1 MFIIGISAYY
11 HDSSACLFKNG
22 ELVFACEEEKF
33 TGIKHDS
40 RFPKSTISYIIKKFK
55 LNKDNIES
63 VCFYEDPQ
71 LKKERVI
78 EYSKK
83 LIFKKPFYSIKNYI
97 NFLSNKRE
105 LDKLIPSISNKVFY
119 SKHHHSHLYYSAFS
133 SPFKESAVVSI
144 DGVGEYDTT
153 TISYFDGNSMEVE
166 TISTY
171 PHSIGLFY
179 SAMTSF
185 IGFKPNEGE
194 YKLMGLAP
202 YGKKTDLIDK
212 LSKVIEFKENTI
224 VCDQKYFEWDKSDKV
239 MFNYELSKLLGI
251 LPRLPEEEITS
262 EHQDLAYATQ
272 YIYEKVFFDLLR
284 YVKEKYNTDNLCL
297 GGGCA
302 YNGSANGKVYT
313 KTGFKHL
320 WIPPAPSDAG
330 SSIGSVINYLINE
343 GRKVRIPTTP
353 FLGPSFT
360 FNAKHKDKLIGRVY
374 ILAHNNDTLNRIV
387 SKELSKGK
395 VVGWFKDEIEF
406 GARALGNRSILAD
419 PTNPKMKDRIN
430 SLVKRRE
437 GFRPFAP
444 MVTEE
449 RQHDFFWINDNIPYM
464 NQVVRVKG
472 EYVDKLSSVT
482 HVDGTARVQ
491 TVRKDNPIHQ
501 LLREYEKIT
510 SYPILLNTSFNVKDK
525 TMVMTPMQALETF
538 DDVDID
544 ILVLQNFIIFKNK
557 RHDKKNN

>member
-387 SKELSKGK
+387 SKELSRGK